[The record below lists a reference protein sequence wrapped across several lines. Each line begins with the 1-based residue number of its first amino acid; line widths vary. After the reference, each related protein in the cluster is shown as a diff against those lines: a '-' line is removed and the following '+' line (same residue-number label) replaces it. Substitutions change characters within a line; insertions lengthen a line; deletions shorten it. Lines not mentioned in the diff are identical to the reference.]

1 MKKPGLLLVALGWL
15 SFSIAQTTTFQGHDF
30 TPEESGKMPGYLES
44 VQLLS
49 PVTLTPSAPVRTM
62 AEWEE
67 IEAVVI
73 TWTSYI
79 ETLTEI
85 VRHAVHEC
93 RVIIIANSVAEVTT
107 HLQAEGIPLDNV
119 EVLVKG
125 FNTIWIRDYG
135 PWTVYKNNVD
145 SLFIADWIYNR
156 PRPKDD
162 IIPQT
167 IAEYL
172 DLPYFGA
179 VTPPFD
185 WVHTG
190 GNHLR
195 DGMGTAFSSDLMF
208 AENPGRNETAI
219 DGIAGQFL
227 GVNRYVKFRRL
238 PYDGIHHIDMH
249 MLIIDEETFLVGEYP
264 EGVSDGPQIEANI
277 EYLRNHF
284 TTAFGNNYRIERL
297 PMPPEFGLY
306 PSQNS
311 AYRTYSNAI
320 FINKTILVPIYEE
333 QYDTSALRI
342 YRENL
347 PGYNVVGIDCNNIIQ
362 SLGALHCITKLVGV
376 EDPLWIA
383 HPRLRDTY
391 AAEGTYPVEAI
402 IQHRSGI
409 AAATVFYRTATF
421 GDYLPVPMSNAGQDN
436 WTAAIPAF
444 PAGTEIQYYIE
455 ATANNG
461 KTLMRPQVAPEGY
474 FKFRVLQPV
483 KPSAAMLFPRTTI
496 CPGQSIV
503 FRDDSKGGATQWN
516 WSFPGGQPEASNQPN
531 PVVLYPQAGVYDV
544 MLTVSNAQG
553 MDIRVMTGA
562 VRVEGGDGPL
572 VSDFTGGIP
581 QGWTVLNEDGDV
593 ATWTPAENLQCGGA
607 AVVMDNHGVNTRFR
621 RDYLRTRIDLSELA
635 DPELHFDV
643 AYARRISRSDELRVN
658 ATGCEGK
665 KVMVYDK
672 TGEALATAPASNSVF
687 FPAGCNQWRAETVN
701 LSDYAGQTVELEFE
715 NIGGYGNRLY
725 LDNINITG
733 NFLPQ
738 VAVSSPL
745 NGEIIQL
752 ETLTP
757 LHLSAE
763 ASDPEGELAY
773 VVFYVDGDS
782 VGMSAAA
789 PWSLDYLFPEFGEYT
804 LTAKAVDAGGAI
816 RWSAPVTFQ
825 IDMITAVTSPDP
837 DRFGF
842 SLFPNPAGT
851 QTQVYFH
858 PTRDERV
865 NARLSN
871 ALGQVIHRYSWQIN
885 GEKPVKLDL
894 TGLANGLY
902 WLSVENGSGAVSR
915 QLIVSR

>member
-1 MKKPGLLLVALGWL
+1 MKKPGFLLFIIGWF
-15 SFSIAQTTTFQGHDF
+15 SFSFAQTTIPGHDF
-30 TPEESGKMPGYLES
+30 TPEESGKMPVYLES
-44 VQLLS
+44 VQLHA
-49 PVTLTPSAPVRTM
+49 PTTLTPSGAVRTM

-85 VRHAVHEC
+85 VRHAVQEC

-135 PWTVYKNNVD
+135 PWTVYKNDVD
-145 SLFIADWIYNR
+145 SLFIVDWIYNR

-162 IIPQT
+162 VIPQT

-172 DLPYFGA
+172 DIPYFGA
-179 VTPPFD
+179 ITPPFD

-208 AENPGRNETAI
+208 AENPGRDEATL
-219 DGIAGQFL
+219 DGVAGQFL

-277 EYLRNHF
+277 KYLRNHF
-284 TTAFGNNYRIERL
+284 TTAFGNNYRVERL
-297 PMPPEFGLY
+297 PMPPESGIY
-306 PSQNS
+306 PSQNG

-320 FINKTILVPIYEE
+320 FINKTILVPVYEE
-333 QYDTSALRI
+333 QYDTTALRI

-347 PGYNVVGIDCNNIIQ
+347 PGYKVVGIDCNNIIQ

-376 EDPLWIA
+376 EDPLRIA

-391 AAEGTYPVEAI
+391 VAAGNYPVEAI

-409 AAATVFYRTATF
+409 AGATLYYRTAAS
-421 GDYLPVPMSNAGQDN
+421 GDYQSVVMAPAGQDK
-436 WTAAIPAF
+436 WVAGIPAF
-444 PAGTEIQYYIE
+444 PPGTEVRYYIE

-461 KTLMRPQVAPEGY
+461 KTQLRPQVAPEGY
-474 FKFRVLQPV
+474 FRFRVLHPV
-483 KPSAAMLFPRTTI
+483 KPTAGILFPGSTI
-496 CPGQSIV
+496 CPGQNLS
-503 FRDDSKGGATQWN
+503 FRDDSKGGVTHWN
-516 WSFPGGQPEASNQPN
+516 WSFPGGQPETSNLPN
-531 PVVLYPQAGVYDV
+531 PVVFYPQAGVYDV

-562 VRVEGGDGPL
+562 VQVKTGQGPL
-572 VSDFTGGIP
+572 VSDFTGGIAP
-581 QGWTVLNEDGDV
+581 EWTVINEDGDGT
-593 ATWTPAENLQCGGA
+593 TWAPSENLQCGGQ
-607 AVVMDNHGVNTRFR
+607 AVVMDNHGINTRFR

-658 ATGCEGK
+658 ATSCEGNK
-665 KVMVYDK
+665 SMVYDK
-672 TGEALATAPASNSVF
+672 TGDALATAPASNSAF
-687 FPAGCNQWRAETVN
+687 IPAACNQWRTEIVD
-701 LSDYAGQTVELEFE
+701 LGPYAGQTVEIEFE

-725 LDNINITG
+725 LDNIRITG

-738 VAVSSPL
+738 VAISAPL

-752 ETLTP
+752 ESLTP
-757 LHLSAE
+757 IHLSAD

-773 VVFYVDGDS
+773 VAFFVDGDS
-782 VGMSAAA
+782 VGISAAA
-789 PWSLDYLFPEFGEYT
+789 PYALEHLFPEFGDYV
-804 LTAKAVDAGGAI
+804 LTAKAVDAGGAV
-816 RWSAPVTFQ
+816 RWSAPVTLQ
-825 IDMITAVTSPDP
+825 IDQITGISSPDP
-837 DRFGF
+837 GRFGF
-842 SLFPNPAGT
+842 SLFPNPAAGNT
-851 QTQVYFH
+851 QIYFH
-858 PTRDERV
+858 KTYNERV

-871 ALGQVIHRYSWQIN
+871 SLGQVIQRYTWQIVD
-885 GEKPVKLDL
+885 EKPVKLDL

-902 WLSVENGSGAVSR
+902 WLSVENGSGVVSR